1 MSSEQRTAR
10 ETLEQAFRAGF
21 AACQDNT
28 DKYGEY
34 NGDSIEEEF
43 AAFAASLRAAPAPTG
58 DYSAIEQDCRGCMG
72 PCGRCHESG
81 AAPAPEPEHVCG
93 GCGYKWNWPV
103 PSPIELCGDCWRKTW
118 PVLRGAAPA
127 PEGETPMPRCVVCRT
142 EYPTT
147 GQQAGPVAGVW
158 GRNFMVCRLCV
169 DAARDAK
176 RKRNASASPGPTPDG
191 CVEYSDQ
198 STQSWAVSVER
209 DGENIVTIS
218 SNCLGGRD
226 LSAEDERVI
235 RMAAE
240 HLNSFVGPGPTPEGR
255 ETARWRECAE
265 RLTDERDAARSEVI
279 TLRHQL
285 SAALRAAA
293 PAPEGETSCGDVW
306 DSPTGRTNVCV
317 RPIGHSGH
325 HWIADQSA
333 MWLPPASPG
342 PTPDP
347 PKGHCIHGTHWSA
360 DCRECGIWR
369 TYPEPGPTPE
379 ECTKW
384 RPIPLKGVCACGLRW
399 HQHSDMVKATFKR

>member
-127 PEGETPMPRCVVCRT
+127 PEGETPTPRCIVCRT

-255 ETARWRECAE
+255 ETARFRAAVSADYKAGYANGIREAKAE
-265 RLTDERDAARSEVI
+265 
-279 TLRHQL
+279 TLREVLTMARPRQRMSGKRVDAVDVERINAKL
-285 SAALRAAA
+285 SAL
-293 PAPEGETSCGDVW
+293 
-306 DSPTGRTNVCV
+306 TG
-317 RPIGHSGH
+317 
-325 HWIADQSA
+325 
-333 MWLPPASPG
+333 
-342 PTPDP
+342 
-347 PKGHCIHGTHWSA
+347 GT
-360 DCRECGIWR
+360 E
-369 TYPEPGPTPE
+369 EP
-379 ECTKW
+379 
-384 RPIPLKGVCACGLRW
+384 
-399 HQHSDMVKATFKR
+399 